1 MTQEIRQQIVTLAQQ
16 LPDELLLEA
25 LDSLNSLAQKARVQ
39 KARDLDSKYID
50 LLHQKH
56 PQKAQKTSSE
66 HSSTLNQPEFDKVI
80 AAYQVISEKYKNALR
95 ELAK

>member
-1 MTQEIRQQIVTLAQQ
+1 MTQEIRQKIVTLAQQ
-16 LPDELLLEA
+16 LPDELLPEA
-25 LDSLNSLAQKARVQ
+25 LASLNSIAE
-39 KARDLDSKYID
+39 
-50 LLHQKH
+50 
-56 PQKAQKTSSE
+56 KAQKTPSE